1 MYQHFF
7 ILNSYVTVI
16 YLRFIKKH
24 LFSDG
29 KKKENLEVV
38 ALALFKQENLSEKL
52 TSELHLSEKLTFEN
66 LLKTKTIT
74 CWKVGKYLLIS
85 AGCFVKNNLHTTSGF
100 KFFLSINKKIF
111 DFKKTLLK
119 YVFSVAINAFAWRC
133 G

>member
-1 MYQHFF
+1 M
-7 ILNSYVTVI
+7 
-16 YLRFIKKH
+16 RFIKKH

-74 CWKVGKYLLIS
+74 C
-85 AGCFVKNNLHTTSGF
+85 
-100 KFFLSINKKIF
+100 
-111 DFKKTLLK
+111 
-119 YVFSVAINAFAWRC
+119 
-133 G
+133 